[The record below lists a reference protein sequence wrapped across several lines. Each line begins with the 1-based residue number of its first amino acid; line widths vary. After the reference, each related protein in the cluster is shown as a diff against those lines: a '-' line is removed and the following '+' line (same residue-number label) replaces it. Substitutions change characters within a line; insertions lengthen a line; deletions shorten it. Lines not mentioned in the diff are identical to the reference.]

1 MSDRKRYKTKYPGV
15 AYRLKTDGTRQ
26 HMIWYVG
33 TDGKPRWENVE
44 GGLGDAHR
52 ARCKIVDRIAHGH
65 KIAPTRTLFAQFA
78 REWLE
83 EQINLRPNSVAA
95 YQYAIEKH
103 LIPRLG
109 VRTQLRD
116 VDVGLVAAMIGDMRA
131 EGLKGNTIRQVLK
144 PLSRIMKTAVRRGLV
159 TTNPVELL
167 ERCERPQS
175 DQATM
180 NILDSN
186 EIVLVLN
193 NATDHWRPLLTTA
206 IFTGLRVS
214 ELLDLRWDDVDWE
227 AGVVRV
233 NDSKTPAARREVVL
247 MDSLQQMLAARSLEP
262 NLSGYVFESTTGK
275 RMDRKGPGKYGL
287 KPALKRAGITKRV
300 RFHDLR
306 HTFASILIAAGN
318 DPLYV
323 AEQLGHTN
331 ASFTLRTYGH
341 LMDRDD
347 RRRVAR
353 EKMQSA
359 FGQVLG
365 K

>member
-1 MSDRKRYKTKYPGV
+1 
-15 AYRLKTDGTRQ
+15 
-26 HMIWYVG
+26 
-33 TDGKPRWENVE
+33 
-44 GGLGDAHR
+44 
-52 ARCKIVDRIAHGH
+52 
-65 KIAPTRTLFAQFA
+65 
-78 REWLE
+78 
-83 EQINLRPNSVAA
+83 
-95 YQYAIEKH
+95 
-103 LIPRLG
+103 
-109 VRTQLRD
+109 
-116 VDVGLVAAMIGDMRA
+116 
-131 EGLKGNTIRQVLK
+131 
-144 PLSRIMKTAVRRGLV
+144 
-159 TTNPVELL
+159 
-167 ERCERPQS
+167 
-175 DQATM
+175 M